1 MNELRPPEPFTS
13 RSQPGQAAAG
23 DHASLVDV
31 QVTATVTG
39 PASPDSPV
47 TKIVVAVHGVGDQYS
62 FATIQSVVNQFCSF
76 YSQPAG
82 VPLGNFHT
90 GRTTFSLPGPY
101 PREPFARLAFAEVYW
116 AKIPRTVVDDK
127 HTLEESKKWAQTIVE
142 RLRLRWRLK
151 GSKGGCED
159 RDFRLIKQVLSEMIQ
174 TIAVL
179 DRICFLGERAGLFTF
194 DLRKLLEDYLGDV
207 QIVTEFESNRI
218 EILKAFHDVMHD
230 AHETFP
236 AAEIYV
242 VAHSEG
248 TVVSFL
254 GLLNA
259 FREDERPDWANSVR
273 GLMTLGSPIDK
284 HLVLW
289 PELFGEGPP
298 RHTPDQRIE
307 WRNYYDQGDPIGFAL
322 DDARAWLK
330 MHDWEGVFN
339 FPADHDHGFT
349 RYPFPGKAHVDYWT
363 DEAVFG
369 HFITTVVKEKPG
381 GSVEPQI
388 ANFTTP
394 PGDRTFQK
402 WLSYILPYVG
412 VAALLF
418 VAVFVLFKAVVEA
431 VVFNDPLFQ
440 SSGQIFRGVAR
451 ISLVLFGITVAARLP
466 RLTRNRWLRA
476 AAIGIA
482 AIACALYYVTAPDTN
497 PIELL
502 GFAIPSGLSTVV
514 LAATVIVLAYVFGAM
529 FPSWGVTP
537 LMLAG
542 GIAVAGKVI
551 WHLVV
556 AKHAKDIGP
565 VWPVFIATAA
575 FLYLWWLAVLIF
587 DLVVIW
593 HWYIRNA
600 QIVARMDEIMGGTR
614 GAGGPDRPGGAAQPK
629 DYAPQVQR

>member
-1 MNELRPPEPFTS
+1 MSELRPATAEL
-13 RSQPGQAAAG
+13 
-23 DHASLVDV
+23 ASNVDV
-31 QVTATVTG
+31 QVTTTVTG
-39 PASPDSPV
+39 PASSDSPV
-47 TKIVVAVHGVGDQYS
+47 KKIVVAVHGVGDQYT

-76 YSQPAG
+76 YDQPAG
-82 VPLGNFHT
+82 IPLGNFHT
-90 GRTTFSLPGPY
+90 GRTTFSLPAPY
-101 PREPFARLAFAEVYW
+101 PREPFERFAFAEVYW

-127 HTLEESKKWAQTIVE
+127 HTLEESKKWAHTIVE
-142 RLRLRWRLK
+142 RLRLRWRSK
-151 GSKGGCED
+151 GSKGGCHE

-179 DRICFLGERAGLFTF
+179 DRICYLGERAGLFTF

-207 QIVTEFESNRI
+207 QIVTEFESTRA
-218 EILKAFHDVMHD
+218 EILKAFRDLMHD

-242 VAHSEG
+242 IAHSEG

-254 GLLNA
+254 GFLNA
-259 FREDERPDWANSVR
+259 FREEKQPDWVNSVR
-273 GLMTLGSPIDK
+273 GFMTLGSPIDK

-289 PELFGEGPP
+289 PELFGESPP
-298 RHTPDQRIE
+298 HHTPDQRIE
-307 WRNYYDQGDPIGFAL
+307 WRNYYDHGDPIGFAL

-330 MHDWEGVFN
+330 VHHWEGVFN

-369 HFITTVVKEKPG
+369 HFITTVVKENPG
-381 GSVEPQI
+381 GSIEPQV
-388 ANFTTP
+388 AKFTTP
-394 PGDRTFQK
+394 PGDRTFKK
-402 WLSYILPYVG
+402 WLSYVLPYVG

-418 VAVFVLFKAVVEA
+418 VAVYVLFKAVVEA
-431 VVFNDPLFQ
+431 IAPGEPLLHG
-440 SSGQIFRGVAR
+440 SSEIFRGVAR

-466 RLTRNRWLRA
+466 RLTRNGWLRA
-476 AAIGIA
+476 ASIGIA
-482 AIACALYYVTAPDTN
+482 AIACVVYYLTAPDSE

-502 GFAIPSGLSTVV
+502 GFAIPPGLSTVV
-514 LAATVIVLAYVFGAM
+514 LAGSVIGLTYFFGAL

-542 GIAVAGKVI
+542 AIVVAGKVA
-551 WHLVV
+551 WHLVT
-556 AKHAKDIGP
+556 AKHANDIGP
-565 VWPVFIATAA
+565 VWPVFIATAG
-575 FLYLWWLAVLIF
+575 FLYLWWLAALIF

-600 QIVARMDEIMGGTR
+600 QILVRMDEIMGGKR
-614 GAGGPDRPGGAAQPK
+614 GADGTDLPSAAAQPK
-629 DYAPQVQR
+629 DYAPQVQS